1 MLSCLGSGSFAGVL
15 AGIDWA
21 VRNCSLDRESDPNL
35 RCVLS
40 MSLGGPG
47 TYSPFTSAID
57 AALEDDV
64 ITVAAAG
71 NDNSDACDFN
81 PANVPKAVTVGA
93 TTSSDGLSSFSNYGS
108 CVDILAPGSSITAAC
123 ISSSPAHTCT
133 KSGTSMACPHVTGVV
148 AQLWSFGRDSGWSGS
163 QIVDALTCFA
173 TRGAI
178 GLSGPAALATPNL
191 LLYNR
196 FDNLVYNGDE
206 CLLSPSPPP
215 VPSPPSS
222 PPAPGSSCEAAT
234 SFGDAPS
241 NPFSLDIPST
251 AIGVGPDN
259 YVGSLCPTSA
269 FTGTGSVYWLKL
281 NDVRPGV
288 ALDLTAC
295 GFDTDLSI
303 FKGSCDNLEMVA
315 CDGDGDSG
323 SCTVNYGSFIDD
335 FVPEAGTYYIVLG
348 GWNGATG
355 AATLTATY
363 TAATT
368 PVPSPPPPPPPSPSP
383 PPQAAPPPSPPAP
396 PIPPPTSNTC
406 VPGRPNTCPP
416 SGSAQ
421 IQIVGGVEINPP
433 RKYPFLCSLQR
444 GPGCGCVLVHKR
456 WVLTAAHCSG
466 AINNFVYLGMHSR
479 YNYSDGCVEEIA
491 IESSQIY
498 PGYVSS
504 TSDWDIAI
512 IKLATEST
520 YDPID
525 FLDQPGDN
533 TWHRGDGA
541 GPGEDVFVV
550 AAGWGTTTSGGSTT
564 NEPLEVA
571 VPIDTSCGNYGSA
584 YNPDSMVSCASDPPP
599 TAEASH
605 FHSFPSLLSSGLR
618 REGGQGLLPGRLGR
632 AAFRGRA
639 EV

>member
-1 MLSCLGSGSFAGVL
+1 M
-15 AGIDWA
+15 
-21 VRNCSLDRESDPNL
+21 
-35 RCVLS
+35 
-40 MSLGGPG
+40 
-47 TYSPFTSAID
+47 
-57 AALEDDV
+57 
-64 ITVAAAG
+64 
-71 NDNSDACDFN
+71 
-81 PANVPKAVTVGA
+81 
-93 TTSSDGLSSFSNYGS
+93 
-108 CVDILAPGSSITAAC
+108 
-123 ISSSPAHTCT
+123 H
-133 KSGTSMACPHVTGVV
+133 
-148 AQLWSFGRDSGWSGS
+148 
-163 QIVDALTCFA
+163 
-173 TRGAI
+173 
-178 GLSGPAALATPNL
+178 
-191 LLYNR
+191 
-196 FDNLVYNGDE
+196 
-206 CLLSPSPPP
+206 
-215 VPSPPSS
+215 
-222 PPAPGSSCEAAT
+222 
-234 SFGDAPS
+234 
-241 NPFSLDIPST
+241 
-251 AIGVGPDN
+251 
-259 YVGSLCPTSA
+259 
-269 FTGTGSVYWLKL
+269 
-281 NDVRPGV
+281 
-288 ALDLTAC
+288 
-295 GFDTDLSI
+295 
-303 FKGSCDNLEMVA
+303 
-315 CDGDGDSG
+315 GDSG

-550 AAGWGTTTSGGSTT
+550 AAGWGTTMSGGSTT
-564 NEPLEVA
+564 NEPQEVA
-571 VPIDTSCGNYGSA
+571 VPIDTSCGSYGSA

-639 EV
+639 EL